1 MSSLEDVCTHKSLA
15 VLNEAKA
22 KKKKVAILALG
33 QYNVCEVK
41 RIWWDD
47 FDDMVELFIT
57 ETQRKW
63 KVGNNSISQVRML

>member
-15 VLNEAKA
+15 VLNEAKT